1 MSDKLSVA
9 FSEDLES
16 EQDDRVQDDS
26 EYRSSSVPKQH
37 IEDVLDL
44 VKHGIITESQGKS
57 LIEEYKRHS
66 EANRTV
72 RKQLLTR
79 KQKTLRRQDTNAKNL
94 AKLVREG
101 YLTEEEAEVILS
113 DTRAG
118 KRHESVDST
127 ARLGKKYMHQRPV
140 RHSSLR
146 GFSRY
151 EKSSGS
157 LESRANDKMKG
168 VMKTSV
174 KMSVAVRMDDVNDPS
189 GNRFNN
195 TEMEEDGTK
204 NYRVKRKMGK
214 TETRTCNEFL
224 DIPIIYATRIDK
236 IRCFALA
243 CFFFITVYLL
253 IILPTSYSYINFDEV
268 GIRIDR
274 FSGAI
279 IDEEKIYLPGRY
291 AHGMFQDFVRYK
303 KVILD
308 AELTITGSAYS
319 GNNLLP
325 YALGTHASNN
335 FGPIT
340 ARAKNGEKY
349 DIEITLYY
357 QILLNK
363 LIGVHRYYGGY
374 KQLNASIYD
383 AVRYNTRN
391 ALSYK
396 TLDDVLTNRQ
406 GVGSYLEANLRRVV
420 ENHGLKFLGMKIGRV
435 VMSSSINSRIFSKEL
450 NKKKVEKI
458 KEEGLLLNISIYT
471 DYLEK
476 IAIGKRESYFA
487 ITNALIEND
496 VATQQRKIDLIQAE
510 TERIIASTKKK
521 IEANASLVYLDLLNE
536 ALNESVKYKALD
548 MQTALDV
555 KRIESEGLKLRA
567 TNDKKKARIL
577 APAVLFHDT
586 NISNAIH
593 DVETLKAETHAG
605 IFNELRSSVDINRIN
620 LLHLEWI
627 KYVMGDAVGSKKVKQ
642 FNNDVS
648 LPTKFDLENL

>member
-1 MSDKLSVA
+1 M
-9 FSEDLES
+9 
-16 EQDDRVQDDS
+16 
-26 EYRSSSVPKQH
+26 
-37 IEDVLDL
+37 
-44 VKHGIITESQGKS
+44 
-57 LIEEYKRHS
+57 
-66 EANRTV
+66 
-72 RKQLLTR
+72 
-79 KQKTLRRQDTNAKNL
+79 
-94 AKLVREG
+94 
-101 YLTEEEAEVILS
+101 
-113 DTRAG
+113 
-118 KRHESVDST
+118 
-127 ARLGKKYMHQRPV
+127 
-140 RHSSLR
+140 
-146 GFSRY
+146 
-151 EKSSGS
+151 
-157 LESRANDKMKG
+157 
-168 VMKTSV
+168 
-174 KMSVAVRMDDVNDPS
+174 
-189 GNRFNN
+189 
-195 TEMEEDGTK
+195 
-204 NYRVKRKMGK
+204 
-214 TETRTCNEFL
+214 
-224 DIPIIYATRIDK
+224 
-236 IRCFALA
+236 
-243 CFFFITVYLL
+243 
-253 IILPTSYSYINFDEV
+253 
-268 GIRIDR
+268 
-274 FSGAI
+274 
-279 IDEEKIYLPGRY
+279 
-291 AHGMFQDFVRYK
+291 
-303 KVILD
+303 
-308 AELTITGSAYS
+308 
-319 GNNLLP
+319 
-325 YALGTHASNN
+325 
-335 FGPIT
+335 
-340 ARAKNGEKY
+340 
-349 DIEITLYY
+349 
-357 QILLNK
+357 
-363 LIGVHRYYGGY
+363 
-374 KQLNASIYD
+374 NASIYD

-548 MQTALDV
+548 LQTALDV

-627 KYVMGDAVGSKKVKQ
+627 KYVMGDAVGSKKVKRL
-642 FNNDVS
+642 NNDVS

>member
-1 MSDKLSVA
+1 MKFTVA
-9 FSEDLES
+9 L
-16 EQDDRVQDDS
+16 
-26 EYRSSSVPKQH
+26 K
-37 IEDVLDL
+37 
-44 VKHGIITESQGKS
+44 
-57 LIEEYKRHS
+57 
-66 EANRTV
+66 TV
-72 RKQLLTR
+72 S
-79 KQKTLRRQDTNAKNL
+79 A
-94 AKLVREG
+94 
-101 YLTEEEAEVILS
+101 
-113 DTRAG
+113 
-118 KRHESVDST
+118 
-127 ARLGKKYMHQRPV
+127 
-140 RHSSLR
+140 
-146 GFSRY
+146 
-151 EKSSGS
+151 
-157 LESRANDKMKG
+157 
-168 VMKTSV
+168 
-174 KMSVAVRMDDVNDPS
+174 AVGMA
-189 GNRFNN
+189 GNRSNSNEF
-195 TEMEEDGTK
+195 EEGFASREKEEIGNEKLPSTRENEK
-204 NYRVKRKMGK
+204 A
-214 TETRTCNEFL
+214 ETRTCNDFL
-224 DIPIIYATRIDK
+224 DIPVMRRTRTNK
-236 IRCFALA
+236 IRCIALT
-243 CFFFITVYLL
+243 CFFFISVYLL
-253 IILPTSYSYINFDEV
+253 IMLPTSYSYINFDEV
-268 GIRIDR
+268 GIRIGR

-308 AELTITGSAYS
+308 AELTITGNAYS

-325 YALGTHASNN
+325 YQIGTHASNN

-357 QILLNK
+357 QILLDK

-548 MQTALDV
+548 LQTALDV

-567 TNDKKKARIL
+567 TNDKKKA
-577 APAVLFHDT
+577 
-586 NISNAIH
+586 SNLCSCSI
-593 DVETLKAETHAG
+593 VS
-605 IFNELRSSVDINRIN
+605 RY
-620 LLHLEWI
+620 
-627 KYVMGDAVGSKKVKQ
+627 KYIERNS
-642 FNNDVS
+642 
-648 LPTKFDLENL
+648 